1 MILKVSFSLSFQIK
15 MGKRNNAGG
24 NGEQGPSAPSK
35 VLRSTPSSSSSVCQ
49 DCIPNLYKLQ
59 KGMKDLEQIK
69 RAFEKLSVLIKNVKK
84 ENESLKEENESLK
97 QEINM
102 LKQNQVDSKPNKEEQ
117 SDKVMKNEKSEE
129 MQSQLDE
136 VLTSKME
143 TIVRGPVLKLKK

>member
-1 MILKVSFSLSFQIK
+1 

-49 DCIPNLYKLQ
+49 DCIRNFSRLLKQ
-59 KGMKDLEQIK
+59 MKDMEQQLEDMEQLKKIIDKIK
-69 RAFEKLSVLIKNVKK
+69 VLVENVEE
-84 ENESLKEENESLK
+84 ENESLKE
-97 QEINM
+97 EINM
-102 LKQNQVDSKPNKEEQ
+102 LKQNQVNSKPNKEEQ
-117 SDKVMKNEKSEE
+117 NDKAMKNEKSEE